1 MAGRELVSDA
11 ESSFCDVWTTEQPP
25 DLLVAALQ
33 HLFVTRYSGGEPEP
47 V

>member
-25 DLLVAALQ
+25 ELSAAAPQ
-33 HLFVTRYSGGEPEP
+33 YLFVTRYSGGEPEP